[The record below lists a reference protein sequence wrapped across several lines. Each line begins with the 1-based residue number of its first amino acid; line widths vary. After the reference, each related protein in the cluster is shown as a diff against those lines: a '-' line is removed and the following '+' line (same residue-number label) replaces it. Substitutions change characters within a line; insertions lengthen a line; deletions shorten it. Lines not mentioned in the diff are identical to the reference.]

1 MFLFNK
7 YTKWYFSIINKPRT
21 TVKVAEKH
29 HIIPKS
35 LGGSNRKENIVCLTP
50 KEHFVC
56 HWLLTKMTFG
66 ENRKKMCY
74 AFWSMTRKNKK
85 MSRSYSS
92 LEYTVAR
99 RTFVG
104 SRKGKT
110 YEQIFGK
117 EKAEEL
123 KSSRSRTHKGLLKP
137 NCIKNLQN
145 RPLTTYFW
153 EITHPCGKIEIIENM
168 SEFCRNHNLSP
179 GNMSSGKSKG
189 YRAIKLEKARTQR
202 YAPSNS

>member
-21 TVKVAEKH
+21 NIHITEKH

-66 ENRKKMCY
+66 ENKKKMCY
-74 AFWSMTRKNKK
+74 AFWSMTRNNKK
-85 MSRSYSS
+85 MRRSYSS
-92 LEYTVAR
+92 LEYNSAKKH
-99 RTFVG
+99 FIS

-110 YEQIFGK
+110 HQEIYGK
-117 EKAEEL
+117 EIAEKIKESLSKA
-123 KSSRSRTHKGLLKP
+123 HKGLPKP
-137 NCIKNLQN
+137 HAIKNL
-145 RPLTTYFW
+145 P
-153 EITHPCGKIEIIENM
+153 KENM
-168 SEFCRNHNLSP
+168 SSKIWHITLPSGEERVIKNLSAFCRMYSLSMGNLTTH
-179 GNMSSGKSKG
+179 GKTKG
-189 YRAIKLEKARTQR
+189 YKARLLGK
-202 YAPSNS
+202 PSEVTNILH

>member
-21 TVKVAEKH
+21 SVKVVEKH

-35 LGGSNRKENIVCLTP
+35 LGGSNRKENIVSLTP

-56 HWLLTKMTFG
+56 HWLLSKMTFG

-74 AFWSMTRKNKK
+74 AFWSMTRNNAK
-85 MSRSYSS
+85 MNRSYSS

-99 RTFVG
+99 RAFVG

-110 YEQIFGK
+110 YEQIFGE
-117 EKAEEL
+117 EKAKML
-123 KSSRSRTHKGLLKP
+123 RISRSKTHKGVPKP
-137 NCIKNLQN
+137 HARNNLPKENMSSKVWHVTFPNGEEQVIKNLA
-145 RPLTTYFW
+145 
-153 EITHPCGKIEIIENM
+153 
-168 SEFCRNHNLSP
+168 EFCRKYNLSA
-179 GNMSSGKSKG
+179 GNLTNYGKTKG
-189 YRAIKLEKARTQR
+189 YKARLLGK
-202 YAPSNS
+202 ASELSDVLS